1 MCSYE
6 FGSIVN
12 SLAGHDKGEFFVIIK
27 SESEY
32 VYLVD
37 GIFRTLEK
45 PKRKKIKHVSC
56 VLYTDI
62 NLVNKNTNHEKV
74 INEDIKRA
82 IKLFKQKTNNNATR
96 S

>member
-12 SLAGHDKGEFFVIIK
+12 SLAGHDKDEFFVIIK

-45 PKRKKIKHVSC
+45 PKKKKKKHVSC
-56 VLYTDI
+56 VHYTDV

-82 IKLFKQKTNNNATR
+82 IKLFKQKTNNNATMI
-96 S
+96 